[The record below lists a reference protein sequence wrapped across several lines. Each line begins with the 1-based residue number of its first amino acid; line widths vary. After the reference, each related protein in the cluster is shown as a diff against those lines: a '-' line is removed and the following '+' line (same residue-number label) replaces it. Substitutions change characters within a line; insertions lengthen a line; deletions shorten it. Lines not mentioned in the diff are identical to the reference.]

1 MLGAIK
7 PGDQV
12 CVGASCVTFQSGMT
26 AELAQEA
33 ARQKES
39 GRLCALA
46 SENRFRLGVALGAT
60 AGAAV
65 AAGIWLLFGRKG

>member
-1 MLGAIK
+1 
-7 PGDQV
+7 
-12 CVGASCVTFQSGMT
+12 MT